1 MEERLIR
8 VGITQGDMNGVG
20 YEVILKTF
28 AEEMMTDICTPVIY
42 GSLKALQYYRD
53 TLTDITEPVI
63 PNVIARAEEAEEG
76 RVNLINCVVA
86 DCPIAPGES
95 TAEGGMA
102 AFASLEAAVADLKRG
117 VIDTLVTAPI
127 NKHNIQ
133 HDGFHFPGHT
143 EYLEACFGE
152 NGVYRSLMILTSDR
166 LRVALVTGHVP
177 LASVASHLTPE
188 AITNKLILFNT
199 SLKEDFGIVR
209 PRIAVLSL
217 NPHAGDAGLLGEEE
231 ETVIRPAMAEAK
243 KKGVLSFGPYASDG
257 FFGSSTFQLF
267 DGVLAMYHDQ
277 GLAPFKALVMDEGVN
292 FTAGLPIVRT
302 SPDHGTAYD
311 IAGRN
316 RASEASFRQAIY
328 ASIDIYRN
336 REAYR
341 QATLHPLRKE
351 FVDKVGKDNVK
362 LDLTQEAE
370 EPEL

>member
-1 MEERLIR
+1 MMDLKSVRKGQLQHMEHYQFADR
-8 VGITQGDMNGVG
+8 VLTLCK
-20 YEVILKTF
+20 EAKT
-28 AEEMMTDICTPVIY
+28 E
-42 GSLKALQYYRD
+42 K
-53 TLTDITEPVI
+53 LTAVLGP
-63 PNVIARAEEAEEG
+63 
-76 RVNLINCVVA
+76 
-86 DCPIAPGES
+86 
-95 TAEGGMA
+95 
-102 AFASLEAAVADLKRG
+102 LEAAVADLKRG
-117 VIDTLVTAPI
+117 VIDTLITAPI

-188 AITNKLILFNT
+188 AITDKLILFNT

-336 REAYR
+336 RETYR

-362 LDLTQEAE
+362 LDLTQEVE

>member
-1 MEERLIR
+1 METEERLIR

-28 AEEMMTDICTPVIY
+28 AEEVMTDICTPVIY
-42 GSLKALQYYRD
+42 GSARAAQHYQE
-53 TLTDITEPVI
+53 TLTDTEPVPLNTI
-63 PNVIARAEEAEEG
+63 TRAEKAEEG
-76 RVNLINCVVA
+76 KVNLINCIA
-86 DCPIAPGES
+86 PDCPIAPGES

-102 AFASLEAAVADLKRG
+102 AFVALEAAVADLKRG
-117 VIDTLVTAPI
+117 VIDTIVTAPI

-152 NGVYRSLMILTSDR
+152 NGLYRSLMILTSDK
-166 LRVALVTGHVP
+166 LRVALVTGHIP
-177 LASVASHLTPE
+177 LSAVTTHVTQE
-188 AITNKLILFNT
+188 AIVSKLKLFNT

-217 NPHAGDAGLLGEEE
+217 NPHTGDAGLLGMEEE
-231 ETVIRPAMAEAK
+231 AIIRPAMAEAEK
-243 KKGVLSFGPYASDG
+243 EGILSFGPYASDG
-257 FFGSSTFQLF
+257 FFGAGTYRLF

-277 GLAPFKALVMDEGVN
+277 GLAPFKALAMDGGVN
-292 FTAGLPIVRT
+292 FTAGLPVVRT

-316 RASEASFRQAIY
+316 RASEASFRQAVY
-328 ASIDIYRN
+328 ASIDIYRH
-336 REAYR
+336 RETYR
-341 QATLHPLRKE
+341 RATAHPLRKE
-351 FVDKVGKDNVK
+351 YVDKSGKDNVK
-362 LDLTQEAE
+362 LDLTKE